1 MLMFL
6 KVFDT
11 FIRSDYKDGVGGEKV
26 KLDEFR
32 IYALDKEV
40 YQVSESNW
48 NNVISKEAG
57 LIMLAAFEIDLAAVG
72 FCPSCQ
78 VLIQN
83 FRPNGLN
90 LWYVCTLPRKTCA
103 KYLTFLAPLAAKLVS
118 FMTCPKI

>member
-1 MLMFL
+1 MFL

-32 IYALDKEV
+32 IYSVDKEV

-57 LIMLAAFEIDLAAVG
+57 LIMLAAFEIDIAAVG

-78 VLIQN
+78 VSIQN
-83 FRPNGLN
+83 FRPNDLN
-90 LWYVCTLPRKTCA
+90 LWYVCPLPRER
-103 KYLTFLAPLAAKLVS
+103 V
-118 FMTCPKI
+118 INI